1 MSMLSGDKETRFLF
15 TTCPERENNRS
26 YGTVVAG
33 EAKYLKATLATK
45 PCDGAHFRHHSNGH
59 KFLSMIL
66 SANTP
71 LGHVLGK
78 PFLYG
83 GCLSREVHLLCS

>member
-33 EAKYLKATLATK
+33 EAKYLKATLATR
-45 PCDGAHFRHHSNGH
+45 PCNGAHFRHN
-59 KFLSMIL
+59 L
-66 SANTP
+66 
-71 LGHVLGK
+71 
-78 PFLYG
+78 
-83 GCLSREVHLLCS
+83 